1 MDPEGSRIQ
10 DDPYIQV
17 MMAGSTLRK
26 VKSRSWKKNRYFR
39 LLEDGLTIWYKSRW
53 AGRGHSTFS
62 VTDLEAVREG
72 HQSEV
77 LLSIA
82 EEFPA
87 ELCFTLVFHGRQGN
101 LDLVAESPDEAQ
113 AWIQGV
119 RMLIHKAQTMD
130 EKERLDQWV
139 WDWFHKADKN
149 KDGKMNFKEVK
160 KLLKMMNVEMN
171 EDHALHLFTVRE
183 RNQRLAPSSDFSSLK
198 SLVKDSELFSS
209 IFRPEM
215 LMVNLLLAAAVFG
228 SRKGLE
234 INIS

>member
-1 MDPEGSRIQ
+1 M
-10 DDPYIQV
+10 
-17 MMAGSTLRK
+17 
-26 VKSRSWKKNRYFR
+26 
-39 LLEDGLTIWYKSRW
+39 
-53 AGRGHSTFS
+53 
-62 VTDLEAVREG
+62 
-72 HQSEV
+72 
-77 LLSIA
+77 
-82 EEFPA
+82 
-87 ELCFTLVFHGRQGN
+87 
-101 LDLVAESPDEAQ
+101 LDLRFPQRVL
-113 AWIQGV
+113 
-119 RMLIHKAQTMD
+119 R
-130 EKERLDQWV
+130 WV

-183 RNQRLAPSSDFSSLK
+183 RNQQLAPSSDFSSLK
-198 SLVKDSELFSS
+198 RLVKDSELFSS